1 MYRHSAYGLI
11 GMREQISQSLV
22 ELSVDI
28 AVSYLAAHRVPIDQV
43 PDILTAIFH
52 GVEAA
57 ATNTAVGPAVKQEP
71 AIPIKKS
78 VTRDYIVCLE
88 DGRKYKSIKRH
99 ILNAY
104 GLTPADYRAKWGL
117 PDDYPMVA
125 PGYSAMRS
133 ALAKELG
140 LGFERL
146 PDAKRAVGRRSK
158 NR

>member
-1 MYRHSAYGLI
+1 MS
-11 GMREQISQSLV
+11 EQLSQHLV

-43 PDILTAIFH
+43 PDLLSAIFQ

-57 ATNTAVGPAVKQEP
+57 ASNAAPEPAAKQEP
-71 AIPIKKS
+71 AVPIKKS

-117 PDDYPMVA
+117 PSDYPMVA
-125 PGYSAMRS
+125 PGYSEMRS
-133 ALAKELG
+133 TLAKELG
-140 LGFERL
+140 LGFDRL
-146 PDAKRAVGRRSK
+146 PNAKRAVGRSGRK
-158 NR
+158 QKA